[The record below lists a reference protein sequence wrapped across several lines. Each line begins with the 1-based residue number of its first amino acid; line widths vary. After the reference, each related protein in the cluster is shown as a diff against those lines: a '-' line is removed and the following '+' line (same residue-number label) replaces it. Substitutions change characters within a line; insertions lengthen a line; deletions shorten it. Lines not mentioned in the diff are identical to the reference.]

1 MNSNFEEAKF
11 FVNHYRGIDK
21 ESLSGPGSTIKNTSE
36 VRKLIQTFLINNNI
50 KSILDLGCGD
60 WNWFS
65 LLDLRETSY
74 LGWDADTDMIVSHL
88 FNYGG
93 DNIEFDVKDIVLEPY
108 PQSDLIICRDVLF
121 HMPIQM
127 ALSVLNK
134 IKKSCKYLISTSFR
148 EVDINTGIGDK
159 NWGYYNINLNI
170 DPFNL
175 SKHEVSYKRE
185 MLGVSQNAISLSAKR
200 FICLYD
206 FTSESSSDGQ
216 SICLLSRM
224 S

>member
-170 DPFNL
+170 
-175 SKHEVSYKRE
+175 
-185 MLGVSQNAISLSAKR
+185 
-200 FICLYD
+200 
-206 FTSESSSDGQ
+206 
-216 SICLLSRM
+216 
-224 S
+224 

>member
-1 MNSNFEEAKF
+1 MRSNFEEAKF
-11 FVNHYRGIDK
+11 FVNHYRQIDK

-36 VRKLIQTFLINNNI
+36 VRELIQTFLNKNNI

-60 WNWFS
+60 WNWFN
-65 LLDLRETSY
+65 LLNLDDASY
-74 LGWDADTDMIVSHL
+74 LGWDADSDMINSNQI
-88 FNYGG
+88 NYG
-93 DNIEFDVKDIVLEPY
+93 NTNVNFDAKDIVLEPY

-121 HMPIQM
+121 HMPIDM
-127 ALSVLNK
+127 ALHILNK

-148 EVDINTGIGDK
+148 EIDINVGIGDK

-185 MLGVSQNAISLSAKR
+185 MLGVSRRSISLCAKR
-200 FICLYD
+200 FICLYK
-206 FTSESSSDGQ
+206 F
-216 SICLLSRM
+216 
-224 S
+224 